1 MKKQIKIP
9 LVAIILV
16 VLIVIAIV
24 VLLIVNSVKKSDNTN
39 NGENVSNEV
48 SNVVSENITTNNT
61 TSAELE
67 QTADISVVPTMKDRL
82 TTDSAWCGT
91 FQLVW
96 NDLKNEIVGQDIL
109 FQEPMEEVSNL
120 NLGEFNTSMISDEYY
135 YKKYGLK
142 TLELKNE
149 IEQGIY
155 EKFGQTSDI
164 LDKFDWSDEA
174 LHGSGQH
181 DYRYFLYSM
190 LYRKFEF
197 ASHFDRLENGSF
209 GDDYQNV
216 KYFGINASTDDS
228 LNSQVQVLYYNNDND
243 FAVTLE
249 TTSGDQVVL
258 CKNPE
263 GSNFSEIYNNMINK
277 ANSYTGNREFE
288 DIDELKVP
296 YINLDITKE
305 YEELEG
311 KLFFAPKQGEQAV
324 GVIQKALQ
332 SIKLTL
338 DETGGEIKSEAG
350 IDTKIDTA
358 LIDPETEMET
368 PRHFYFDNTFAVF
381 LKEENQN
388 LPYFAARIDDITKYQ
403 QQ

>member
-1 MKKQIKIP
+1 M
-9 LVAIILV
+9 
-16 VLIVIAIV
+16 
-24 VLLIVNSVKKSDNTN
+24 
-39 NGENVSNEV
+39 
-48 SNVVSENITTNNT
+48 
-61 TSAELE
+61 
-67 QTADISVVPTMKDRL
+67 
-82 TTDSAWCGT
+82 
-91 FQLVW
+91 
-96 NDLKNEIVGQDIL
+96 
-109 FQEPMEEVSNL
+109 
-120 NLGEFNTSMISDEYY
+120 
-135 YKKYGLK
+135 
-142 TLELKNE
+142 
-149 IEQGIY
+149 
-155 EKFGQTSDI
+155 
-164 LDKFDWSDEA
+164 
-174 LHGSGQH
+174 
-181 DYRYFLYSM
+181 
-190 LYRKFEF
+190 
-197 ASHFDRLENGSF
+197 
-209 GDDYQNV
+209 
-216 KYFGINASTDDS
+216 
-228 LNSQVQVLYYNNDND
+228 QVLYYNNDND

-311 KLFFAPKQGEQAV
+311 KLFFAPKQGEQAI

-350 IDTKIDTA
+350 IDTTIDTA
-358 LIDPETEMET
+358 LIAPETEMET